1 MQFTFQN
8 ARIHAIATSLPPHIR
23 TLEDDAPTLYD
34 GDLKKVARIK
44 KSIGLDRRHIADSH
58 TTTLDL
64 CFDACKQIL
73 SSPLLSTLPPSSTP
87 LSTPPATT
95 PASHI
100 DGIIFVTQTPDFLQ
114 PNNSHLL
121 HARLNL
127 SSHCLC
133 FDVNQGCSGYVYGL
147 FLASMLIEQGATNI
161 LLCAGD
167 TMSKV
172 VHTSDSN
179 TTPLFGDAGSATLI
193 TRATPQ
199 DSPHTTPKNPTT
211 PIDPQNPTANPLAS
225 FFTLHADG
233 KGAEFIH
240 LPQSGFKTPPFFPKD
255 YLHSHHLNMDG
266 AEVFNFSIDKEP
278 KAIQEILSYANS
290 DISQIDYVFFH
301 QANAYIISNI
311 ARRLDLPL
319 SKAPLDSISRYG
331 NTSSASIP
339 LAICDHLAN
348 AKSKADLKLILS
360 GFGVGL
366 SWASALLTLPESAQ
380 IFPPHIYQGA
390 SS

>member
-23 TLEDDAPTLYD
+23 TLEDDASILYD
-34 GDLKKVARIK
+34 GDFKKVARIK
-44 KSIGLDRRHIADSH
+44 KSIGLDRRHITDSH

-73 SSPLLSTLPPSSTP
+73 SSPLLSTAPIS
-87 LSTPPATT
+87 T

-172 VHTSDSN
+172 VHASDSN

-199 DSPHTTPKNPTT
+199 DSPLTNSKNPTTPKNPT
-211 PIDPQNPTANPLAS
+211 ANPFAS

-240 LPQSGFKTPPFFPKD
+240 LPQSGFRAPPFFPKD
-255 YLHSHHLNMDG
+255 YPHSHHLNMDG

-278 KAIQEILSYANS
+278 KAIQDILSYANS

-348 AKSKADLKLILS
+348 ANPKADLKLILS